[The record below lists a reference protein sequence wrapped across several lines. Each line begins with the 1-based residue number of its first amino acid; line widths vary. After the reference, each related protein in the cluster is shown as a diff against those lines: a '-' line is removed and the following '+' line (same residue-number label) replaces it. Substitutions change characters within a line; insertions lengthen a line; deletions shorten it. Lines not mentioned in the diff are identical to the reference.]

1 MTNEISQTDQ
11 ILNYL
16 QAGNVLTPL
25 EALRKFNCLRLGARI
40 YDLRQHGSISDLAK
54 GVGAHIPDVSRW
66 AKGKRLCPTWRCL
79 SIEKYTKGL
88 VTRKD
93 LRPHDFAKYWPEL
106 QYTEDPK

>member
-40 YDLRQHGSISDLAK
+40 YDLRQQGYVINSLMIKDDKS
-54 GVGAHIPDVSRW
+54 
-66 AKGKRLCPTWRCL
+66 GKRYARYSLISL
-79 SIEKYTKGL
+79 N
-88 VTRKD
+88 
-93 LRPHDFAKYWPEL
+93 
-106 QYTEDPK
+106 

>member
-40 YDLRQHGSISDLAK
+40 YDLRQHGSISDLVK
-54 GVGAHIPDVSRW
+54 GVGTHIPNIHDGLRVNV
-66 AKGKRLCPTWRCL
+66 
-79 SIEKYTKGL
+79 YT
-88 VTRKD
+88 
-93 LRPHDFAKYWPEL
+93 HMAFF
-106 QYTEDPK
+106 QYQKIYQGFSN